1 MHRWASINCK
11 WDLGFKTILSA
22 HFKLSHIKYQI
33 GPSPLNE
40 LIPNHFILLIS
51 KSLFLNY
58 FKIHINYQKLSLKIH
73 INYQNSMIEIEA

>member
-51 KSLFLNY
+51 KSFNDQIFIPQLF
-58 FKIHINYQKLSLKIH
+58 
-73 INYQNSMIEIEA
+73 QNSH